1 MTAVESELRSIGE
14 LARASGLTVSALR
27 FYDRSG
33 VLTPARVDPVTG
45 YRWYTEEQ
53 VDPARLVAGLRR
65 VGMPLAGI
73 AEALRHRHRPAEVH
87 RLLDAHLRHLED
99 GLADA
104 RRELSRIRSL
114 IDPEETIVTTRLT
127 LSRTDLADAVDA
139 VRFAVGADPDL
150 PVLSGVL
157 VEVEPDGVRLVATD
171 RHRLAVARVAGTV
184 DGPPV
189 SALLPVA
196 PVDELRAL
204 LDAEGAETAEVVVAA
219 DRVTVTVAGRP
230 VTAEPLPYDFPDYR
244 RLLRAQLGDVPAYRI
259 PFDGAALRAA
269 LTADGVPVCHRAH
282 EGVEHEVVALGLDGR
297 GELRLVDPNAVVGA
311 GGAAGAGGAGGAG
324 GADGAAGAGG
334 PDALRVAVN
343 REYLLDALGSG
354 DGQLVLEL
362 DGPIAPLAV
371 RRADDADAFSVL
383 MPVRL

>member
-33 VLTPARVDPVTG
+33 VLAPARVDPVTG

-53 VDPARLVAGLRR
+53 VGPARLVAGLRR

-87 RLLDAHLRHLED
+87 RLLDAHLRRLED

-114 IDPEETIVTTRLT
+114 IDPEETIVTTRLV
-127 LSRTDLADAVDA
+127 LSRTDLAAAVDA
-139 VRFAVGADPDL
+139 VRFAVGADPGL

-171 RHRLAVARVAGTV
+171 RHRLAVARVGGTV

-196 PVDELRAL
+196 AVDDLRAL
-204 LDAEGAETAEVVVAA
+204 LDLDGADAAEVVVTT

-230 VTAEPLPYDFPDYR
+230 LTAVPLPYDFPDYR

-297 GELRLVDPNAVVGA
+297 GELRLVDPNGAVDA
-311 GGAAGAGGAGGAG
+311 GGV
-324 GADGAAGAGG
+324 DGAAGAGG
-334 PDALRVAVN
+334 QDALRVAVN

-371 RRADDADAFSVL
+371 RRPDDAHAFSVL

>member
-33 VLTPARVDPVTG
+33 VLAPARVDPVTG

-53 VDPARLVAGLRR
+53 VGPARLVAGLRR

-87 RLLDAHLRHLED
+87 RLLDAHLRRLED

-114 IDPEETIVTTRLT
+114 IDPEEIIVTTRLV
-127 LSRTDLADAVDA
+127 LSRTDLAAAVDA
-139 VRFAVGADPDL
+139 VRFAVGADPGL
-150 PVLSGVL
+150 PVLSAVL

-171 RHRLAVARVAGTV
+171 RHRLAVARVGGTVDGTV

-196 PVDELRAL
+196 SVDELRAL
-204 LDAEGAETAEVVVAA
+204 LDLDGADVTEVVVAT

-230 VTAEPLPYDFPDYR
+230 VTAVPLPYDFPDYR
-244 RLLRAQLGDVPAYRI
+244 RLLRAQLGDVPTYRI
-259 PFDGAALRAA
+259 PFDAAALRAA

-311 GGAAGAGGAGGAG
+311 GGVAGAG
-324 GADGAAGAGG
+324 GAGG

-371 RRADDADAFSVL
+371 RRADDAHAFSVL

>member
-14 LARASGLTVSALR
+14 LARTSGLTVSALR

-33 VLTPARVDPVTG
+33 VLAPARVDPVTG

-53 VDPARLVAGLRR
+53 VGPARLVAGLRR

-87 RLLDAHLRHLED
+87 RLLDAHLRRLED

-114 IDPEETIVTTRLT
+114 IDPEETIVTTRLV
-127 LSRTDLADAVDA
+127 LSRTDLAAAVDA
-139 VRFAVGADPDL
+139 VRFAVGTDPDL

-196 PVDELRAL
+196 AVDELRSL
-204 LDAEGAETAEVVVAA
+204 LDLDGADAAEVVVATG
-219 DRVTVTVAGRP
+219 RVTVTVAGRP
-230 VTAEPLPYDFPDYR
+230 LTAVPLPYDFPDYR
-244 RLLRAQLGDVPAYRI
+244 RLLRAQLGDVPTYRI

-297 GELRLVDPNAVVGA
+297 GELRLVDPNGVVD
-311 GGAAGAGGAGGAG
+311 AGGAG
-324 GADGAAGAGG
+324 GADGAGG

-371 RRADDADAFSVL
+371 RRADDAHAFSVL